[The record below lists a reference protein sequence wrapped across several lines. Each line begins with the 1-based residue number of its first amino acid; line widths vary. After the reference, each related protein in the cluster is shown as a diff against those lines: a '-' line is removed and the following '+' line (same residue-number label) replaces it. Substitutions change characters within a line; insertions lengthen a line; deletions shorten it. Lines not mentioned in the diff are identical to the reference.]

1 MVGKATYWELFGVGN
16 APCFSPK
23 SRADSFNLPT
33 FYKRIQIDYASIFC
47 GFSLPFFEEGV
58 QPYISPDHS
67 LFLLGTSLVFKLV
80 IRFLHDKSSRIFD
93 DLLGFG
99 REPLRLGQVLFSHT
113 RHHTSVWGWQRA
125 TLPRDPP
132 SECLGLP
139 HRNELKWTLEHVSVK
154 AGPTVWLL
162 WSSASGTCAKLQRL
176 GGNRCGS
183 PLCFSLFRS
192 YSWVDATP
200 WISIRWHVI

>member
-1 MVGKATYWELFGVGN
+1 MFFTKIQGRFVQSSYLLQTNSNRL
-16 APCFSPK
+16 CFDFLRFQP
-23 SRADSFNLPT
+23 
-33 FYKRIQIDYASIFC
+33 
-47 GFSLPFFEEGV
+47 LPFFGRGV

-67 LFLLGTSLVFKLV
+67 LFFGYKFGVQTCDPFPSWQVLANFRWPSGLRKGTSEVLAHKTSH
-80 IRFLHDKSSRIFD
+80 IS
-93 DLLGFG
+93 
-99 REPLRLGQVLFSHT
+99 LGQLIS
-113 RHHTSVWGWQRA
+113 A

-139 HRNELKWTLEHVSVK
+139 RRNELKWTLEHVRVK
-154 AGPTVWLL
+154 TGPTVWLL

-200 WISIRWHVI
+200 WISIRWHVIQMDAWLAGWKLEYG